1 MSMEN
6 YARTFGI
13 AYTNEPKELKA
24 TTLDDSVVVT
34 NARIE
39 LPS

>member
-1 MSMEN
+1 MLVKIQT
-6 YARTFGI
+6 RTFGI

-24 TTLDDSVVVT
+24 TALDDSVVVM
-34 NARIE
+34 NASIE